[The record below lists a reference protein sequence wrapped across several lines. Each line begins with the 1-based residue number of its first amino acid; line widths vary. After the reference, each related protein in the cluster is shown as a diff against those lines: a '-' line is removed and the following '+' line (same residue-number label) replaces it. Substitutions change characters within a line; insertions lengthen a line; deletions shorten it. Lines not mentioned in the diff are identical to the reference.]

1 MFQQYHSSLLSH
13 CAVDGCC
20 RGPVVDQQL
29 EVRLADPVHVVV
41 LDVGGP
47 GPALDVEQ
55 HPGDRVGEPDGHQ
68 GGVVGLT
75 GVTALE
81 WDYLG
86 GTLECY

>member
-1 MFQQYHSSLLSH
+1 MHH
-13 CAVDGCC
+13 TAIV
-20 RGPVVDQQL
+20 
-29 EVRLADPVHVVV
+29 
-41 LDVGGP
+41 
-47 GPALDVEQ
+47 GPALDMDELAWPAGV
-55 HPGDRVGEPDGHQ
+55 DLYGHQ